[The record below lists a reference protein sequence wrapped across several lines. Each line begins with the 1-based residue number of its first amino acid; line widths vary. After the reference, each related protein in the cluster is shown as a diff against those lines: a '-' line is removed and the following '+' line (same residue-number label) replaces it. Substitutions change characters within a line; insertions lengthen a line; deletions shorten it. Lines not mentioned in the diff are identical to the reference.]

1 MHIIGKACGR
11 SVPIVRPAIEEHVL
25 VRQQMHDPTRGDV
38 ARTRRS
44 DKERSSCKVFFV
56 SYQQV
61 RCHKNE
67 NMSTKICV
75 CVDRVS
81 VQMVLPVSSQQTRLQ
96 FCGYLKTEPK
106 LLSGNWRVPTPVRD
120 EHVP

>member
-1 MHIIGKACGR
+1 MHNIGKACGR
-11 SVPIVRPAIEEHVL
+11 SVPIVRPTTAVEEHVL

-44 DKERSSCKVFFV
+44 DNERSSCQVLFV

-61 RCHKNE
+61 RCHKNV

-81 VQMVLPVSSQQTRLQ
+81 VQMVLPV
-96 FCGYLKTEPK
+96 
-106 LLSGNWRVPTPVRD
+106 
-120 EHVP
+120 

>member
-1 MHIIGKACGR
+1 MHNIGKACGR
-11 SVPIVRPAIEEHVL
+11 SVPIVRRRSISNNNLRTRLGPSANARSE
-25 VRQQMHDPTRGDV
+25 RGDV

-44 DKERSSCKVFFV
+44 DNERSSCQVLFV

-61 RCHKNE
+61 RCHKNV

-81 VQMVLPVSSQQTRLQ
+81 VQMVLPV
-96 FCGYLKTEPK
+96 
-106 LLSGNWRVPTPVRD
+106 
-120 EHVP
+120 